1 MAGGRAMN
9 YSAAA
14 RRRRARRGGRPGRAS
29 PATAKRPR
37 RLPKLSLVGTED
49 AAPAAPPSPPERA
62 GRASHVAAYF
72 MSFVLELAPVPESA
86 FPCPPLRR
94 RIRAGE
100 GVQGTRRGGDR
111 GWGEQGAKGPAA
123 RDRPGEVAVPV
134 RPGAPVPQ
142 GGQGFSCARNTNEA
156 SRGPRPCPL
165 RARTGRGPSDSP
177 FAAHPPPGPARA
189 GGAGGASS
197 GFAAR
202 APRLSPQPR
211 VRVPA
216 GTPPRAVPARAPA
229 APPASP
235 LGAGGTAQRG
245 PLHFPPCAL
254 RPAHPREASRRE
266 LRPGPAPAALAPRWL
281 PERARQLRS
290 EEPAAMIAGSGAR
303 ALARARLGPT
313 VPGLPAVPCAPR
325 TEAAVAGLDPAGASV
340 RRAALDEAPG
350 RAWGRG

>member
-1 MAGGRAMN
+1 MN

-72 MSFVLELAPVPESA
+72 MSFVLDQRPPGGGGRARAPGRPCSAGRSGLQLCPEYQRGLAG
-86 FPCPPLRR
+86 PPALPT
-94 RIRAGE
+94 AGE
-100 GVQGTRRGGDR
+100 D
-111 GWGEQGAKGPAA
+111 
-123 RDRPGEVAVPV
+123 
-134 RPGAPVPQ
+134 
-142 GGQGFSCARNTNEA
+142 
-156 SRGPRPCPL
+156 
-165 RARTGRGPSDSP
+165 RARPLPDSP

-202 APRLSPQPR
+202 APRLAPQPR

-245 PLHFPPCAL
+245 PFHFPPRAL

-290 EEPAAMIAGSGAR
+290 EEPAAMIAGNGAR

-325 TEAAVAGLDPAGASV
+325 TEAAVAGLDPAGATKQ
-340 RRAALDEAPG
+340 LPDPGPG
-350 RAWGRG
+350 RCSCGEKF

>member
-1 MAGGRAMN
+1 M
-9 YSAAA
+9 
-14 RRRRARRGGRPGRAS
+14 RP
-29 PATAKRPR
+29 PR
-37 RLPKLSLVGTED
+37 RLRPRPS
-49 AAPAAPPSPPERA
+49 APAVLPTLPPILCLLSWSWHLSQRA
-62 GRASHVAAYF
+62 RFPAHPFAAGSGR
-72 MSFVLELAPVPESA
+72 
-86 FPCPPLRR
+86 
-94 RIRAGE
+94 G
-100 GVQGTRRGGDR
+100 RGY
-111 GWGEQGAKGPAA
+111 KGPGEEGTGVGESKALRALQPETA
-123 RDRPGEVAVPV
+123 RGRWPC
-134 RPGAPVPQ
+134 PGAPVPQ

-325 TEAAVAGLDPAGASV
+325 TEAAVAGLDPAGASKQ
-340 RRAALDEAPG
+340 LPDPGPG
-350 RAWGRG
+350 RCSCGEKF